1 MPSPTQRNV
10 MDHSN
15 YVLVSNVSDASFAIG
30 VAHARSQKIDISDVV
45 GLKTF
50 VNSEFC
56 PRFLIDDPTE
66 ETLGHGLQGKSVYIL
81 STSSPHYTRNELA
94 MRNCLLAS
102 AAKENGADLVAL
114 VEPDLFYS
122 AQDRGPRTVSHPQI
136 TDFASRVKFVGQT
149 CSAGLY
155 ARMLKAAGVDMVM
168 TVHNHKPSVMRQI
181 YEETFA
187 GELST
192 GKPRFV
198 NLDIAHI
205 VANYVLRSGLV
216 RLWNYGE
223 HVGFVAPDDGAVDF
237 VRKVREYSGLHNS
250 VLVTMKKTRHGQR
263 DVEIDSSSDITLLK
277 DRDVFVLDDMVRT
290 GGTIAANVKALA
302 ENPECAPT
310 SIFFYCTHTYIC
322 PEARENLNSPYIT
335 QFITTNTI
343 PNVLNRDDQG
353 RLRKKTVVLKLEPWI
368 GHAILQCL
376 EYGHNPDEIYDASS
390 VGHADGFYAAD
401 ISSKNPLSDRTQAG
415 QYELM
420 I

>member
-1 MPSPTQRNV
+1 
-10 MDHSN
+10 MDHHSN
-15 YVLVSNVSDASFAIG
+15 YLLVSNVSDASFAIG
-30 VAHARSQKIDISDVV
+30 VAHARSQKIDISDIV

-56 PRFLIDDPTE
+56 PRFLLDDPTE
-66 ETLGHGLQGKSVYIL
+66 ENLGFGLQGKSVYIL
-81 STSSPHYTRNELA
+81 STSSAHYTRNELA

-102 AAKENGADLVAL
+102 AAKENGAEFVAL

-122 AQDRGPRTVSHPQI
+122 AQDRGPRTRNHPQAL
-136 TDFASRVKFVGQT
+136 DFPSKMKFVGQP
-149 CSAGLY
+149 CSAELY
-155 ARMLKAAGVDMVM
+155 ARMLKAAGVDLVM
-168 TVHNHKPSVMRQI
+168 TVHNHKPEVVKEI
-181 YEETFA
+181 YRNVFA
-187 GELST
+187 GEPAT
-192 GKPRFV
+192 GKPRYI

-237 VRKVREYSGLHNS
+237 VRKVQEFSGLRNS

-263 DVEIDSSSDITLLK
+263 DVEIDASNDVSLLK
-277 DRDVFVLDDMVRT
+277 NRDVFILDDMVRT
-290 GGTIAANVKALA
+290 GGTVAANVKMLA
-302 ENPECAPT
+302 ENPACAPEK
-310 SIFFYCTHTYIC
+310 IFFYSTHTYIS
-322 PEARENLNSPYIT
+322 PEARENLNSPYLT

-368 GHAILQCL
+368 GHAVQHCL
-376 EYGHNPDEIYDASS
+376 EYGENSDELYDASS
-390 VGHADGFYAAD
+390 VGHADGFYAVD
-401 ISSKNPLSDRTQAG
+401 ISSKNPISDRSQLG
-415 QYELM
+415 QYEMM